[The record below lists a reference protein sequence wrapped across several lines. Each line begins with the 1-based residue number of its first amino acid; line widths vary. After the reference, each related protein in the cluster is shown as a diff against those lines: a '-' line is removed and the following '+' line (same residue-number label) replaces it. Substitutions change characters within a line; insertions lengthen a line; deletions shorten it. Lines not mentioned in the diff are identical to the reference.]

1 MQRRGWTVG
10 KLTVECIEE
19 HEDGSATVV
28 FECDDATRKQL
39 INEGLISL
47 LKKAVDMEAGEGMDS
62 VQSASKP
69 PLLQRME
76 RES

>member
-1 MQRRGWTVG
+1 
-10 KLTVECIEE
+10 
-19 HEDGSATVV
+19 V
-28 FECDDATRKQL
+28 FECDDDTRKQL